1 MRALG
6 CADGSPGPW
15 GYSPPGSRAHQAPLK
30 RMSLTWRARP
40 AGDAFRN
47 GNVVH
52 LFVIYSLTLNGNPMG
67 PIKAPSVPSAQ
78 PREGW
83 SPSSSRGK
91 KYSKWNRLLSSHL
104 RPPHH
109 SPRLPRLLKESSL
122 LPRSASG
129 HSPFHAGGRRQRTPL

>member
-1 MRALG
+1 
-6 CADGSPGPW
+6 
-15 GYSPPGSRAHQAPLK
+15 
-30 RMSLTWRARP
+30 MSLTWRARP

-78 PREGW
+78 PQEGW

-91 KYSKWNRLLSSHL
+91 K
-104 RPPHH
+104 
-109 SPRLPRLLKESSL
+109 LLKVEPTSL
-122 LPRSASG
+122 LPPQATLTIHCGSLN
-129 HSPFHAGGRRQRTPL
+129 F